1 MTLPTDLKSRDESTI
16 SELQRVFQ
24 TMERLVYDGL
34 HHGHF
39 QYSIKGS
46 VGKNLRREL
55 VIEAGVSHK
64 FTVPID
70 ELSR

>member
-1 MTLPTDLKSRDESTI
+1 MTFPGNDHSQEECTT

-39 QYSIKGS
+39 QYSIKGV

-55 VIEAGVSHK
+55 LIEAGVSYK
-64 FTVPID
+64 FTVPIE